1 MAAENAGAN
10 EPDQPVDVVPP
21 EFPDAAPKPE
31 PLPTAQP
38 FAQALAPILAN
49 SEPELA

>member
-1 MAAENAGAN
+1 MAKTEEEKDAILQNAQALMAAENAGAN

-31 PLPTAQP
+31 PLPTA
-38 FAQALAPILAN
+38 
-49 SEPELA
+49 

>member
-10 EPDQPVDVVPP
+10 DPADSEKDLGPVPP
-21 EFPDAAPKPE
+21 EFPPE

-38 FAQALAPILAN
+38 L
-49 SEPELA
+49 S